1 MLHRRNAMAL
11 SAGACLAATA
21 VDVPEKLRLR
31 HSVVG
36 WCFRSHG
43 EKWDMDTL
51 CVKAKAAGC
60 GSVELIGPEDWP
72 VLAKHGLI
80 CAIGPSGTDK
90 SFMRAWNNKA
100 LHPELLA
107 KSSAMLDKCAAQGIK
122 SSIGFVGFQYRDAS
136 NPKSEMISREEAA
149 RSCLEGWKLLAR
161 HAEKVGVTVCIEHL
175 NSRVSD
181 HPMKGHPGYQGD
193 DIDWVASL
201 IRQVDSPR
209 LKLLFDVYHV
219 QIMHGDIIRR
229 LESMRDIIGHIH
241 TAGNPG
247 RGELDAGQEI
257 GYAAIGRA
265 LVRQNYSGWV
275 GHEFIP
281 TRSPAA
287 GIAEAVRALEA

>member
-1 MLHRRNAMAL
+1 MHRRDALAL
-11 SAGACLAATA
+11 SAGACLAAGA
-21 VDVPEKLRLR
+21 AAPPAKLKLK

-43 EKWDMDTL
+43 EKWDIDTL
-51 CVKAKAAGC
+51 CKKAKAAGC
-60 GSVELIGPEDWP
+60 ASVELVGPDDWP
-72 VLAKHGLI
+72 TLAKNGMS
-80 CAIGPSGTDK
+80 CAIGPSGTAQ

-100 LHPELLA
+100 LHAELLA
-107 KSSAMLDKCAAQGIK
+107 KSTSMLDKCAAEGIK

-136 NPKSEMISREEAA
+136 DPKSGTIPRDEAA
-149 RSCLEGWKLLAR
+149 RSCVEGWKMLAR

-193 DIDWVASL
+193 DIDWLASL
-201 IRQVDSPR
+201 VREVGSPR
-209 LKLLFDVYHV
+209 LKILFDVYHV
-219 QIMHGDIIRR
+219 QIMHGDVVRR
-229 LESMRDIIGHIH
+229 LEALKDVIGHVH

-247 RGELDAGQEI
+247 RGELDSNQEI

-265 LVRQNYSGWV
+265 LDRLGYRGWV

-281 TRSPAA
+281 TRDPAA
-287 GIAEAVRALEA
+287 GLAEAVRALEA

>member
-1 MLHRRNAMAL
+1 MHRRDALAL
-11 SAGACLAATA
+11 SAGACLAAGA
-21 VDVPEKLRLR
+21 AEVPARLKLK

-43 EKWDMDTL
+43 EKWDIDTL
-51 CVKAKAAGC
+51 CQKAKAAGC
-60 GSVELIGPEDWP
+60 ASVELVGPEDWP
-72 VLAKHGLI
+72 ALARHGMS
-80 CAIGPSGTDK
+80 CAIGPSGTAQ

-100 LHPELLA
+100 LHAELLA
-107 KSSAMLDKCAAQGIK
+107 KSTAMLDKCAAQGIK
-122 SSIGFVGFQYRDAS
+122 SSIGFVGFQYRDAG
-136 NPKSEMISREEAA
+136 NPKSGVIPRDEAA
-149 RSCLEGWKLLAR
+149 RSCVEGWKMLAR

-201 IRQVDSPR
+201 VRQVDSPR
-209 LKLLFDVYHV
+209 LKILFDVYHV
-219 QIMHGDIIRR
+219 QVMHGDLVRR
-229 LESMRDIIGHIH
+229 LEALKDVIGHVH

-247 RGELDAGQEI
+247 RGELDSNQEI

-265 LVRQNYSGWV
+265 LNRLGYQGWV

-281 TRSPAA
+281 TRDPAA
-287 GIAEAVRALEA
+287 GLAEAVRTMEA